1 VSHMSIVP
9 NKLSLPVQH
18 VLPNCI
24 VPSKLFFP
32 SPFPVAFSLHYF
44 YTLASWVEF
53 EEKECAVLAL
63 DARAG
68 RAVADFSTV
77 QELKGLEK

>member
-1 VSHMSIVP
+1 MSLNEEEAP
-9 NKLSLPVQH
+9 QL
-18 VLPNCI
+18 
-24 VPSKLFFP
+24 
-32 SPFPVAFSLHYF
+32 PVAFSLHSF

-53 EEKECAVLAL
+53 EDKECAILALDAL

-68 RAVADFSTV
+68 RAVADFITV

>member
-1 VSHMSIVP
+1 MS
-9 NKLSLPVQH
+9 SSSSSS
-18 VLPNCI
+18 NCI

-32 SPFPVAFSLHYF
+32 PPFSLHYF

-68 RAVADFSTV
+68 RAVAAFSTV

>member
-1 VSHMSIVP
+1 MSLNEEEAP
-9 NKLSLPVQH
+9 QL
-18 VLPNCI
+18 
-24 VPSKLFFP
+24 
-32 SPFPVAFSLHYF
+32 PVAFSLHSF

-53 EEKECAVLAL
+53 EDKECAILALDALDAL

-68 RAVADFSTV
+68 RAVADFITV